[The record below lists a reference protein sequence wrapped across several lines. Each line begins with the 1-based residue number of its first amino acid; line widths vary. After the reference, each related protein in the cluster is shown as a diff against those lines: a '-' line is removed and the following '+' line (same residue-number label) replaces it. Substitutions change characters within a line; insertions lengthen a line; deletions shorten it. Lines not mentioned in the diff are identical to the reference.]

1 MLSITRHDQR
11 APADQAGAQQRRD
24 GDIVAGLAERK
35 AITGVRD
42 EMRGKAAVARVA
54 GEARAVAEVFP
65 AAPAIGTFAAGIAQP
80 GNADPLA
87 NPKRGHT
94 GPKRVHP
101 ADHLM
106 AGDDR
111 IGDVR
116 QFSIDDMQIGPAHA
130 AGTHLDAHFAGPGH
144 RICPRLKPK
153 RRAGRRQD
161 HGVHLV
167 RYPHASVSQPSRCD
181 QAAFDPRQS
190 SPSELSLTWRR
201 RQRRASPRRF
211 AIS

>member
-1 MLSITRHDQR
+1 MAGRTETEDAEMLSIARHHQR
-11 APADQAGAQQRRD
+11 APTDQAGTQQR
-24 GDIVAGLAERK
+24 GNGNIVAGFTERK
-35 AITGVRD
+35 AIAGIRD

-54 GEARAVAEVFP
+54 GKARAVAEVFP
-65 AAPAIGTFAAGIAQP
+65 AAPAIGTFTAGIAEP

-94 GPKRVHP
+94 GPKRVDP

-106 AGDDR
+106 AGHDR

-130 AGTHLDAHFAGPGH
+130 AGADLDAHIAGPGD
-144 RICPRLKPK
+144 RIFPRFKPK

-161 HGVHLV
+161 HGVHFV
-167 RYPHASVSQPSRCD
+167 RYPHTTVCSLAGANGHRLILVNLARANSR
-181 QAAFDPRQS
+181 
-190 SPSELSLTWRR
+190 
-201 RQRRASPRRF
+201 
-211 AIS
+211 

>member
-1 MLSITRHDQR
+1 MAGRTEAEDSEMLSIARHHQR
-11 APADQAGAQQRRD
+11 TPADQAGAQQRRD

-35 AITGVRD
+35 TITGIRD
-42 EMRGKAAVARVA
+42 EMRGKAAVARVT

-65 AAPAIGTFAAGIAQP
+65 AASAIGTFAAGIAQP
-80 GNADPLA
+80 GNADPFA
-87 NPKRGHT
+87 NFQGCDPGT
-94 GPKRVHP
+94 ECIHP

-106 AGDDR
+106 AGHDR

-130 AGTHLDAHFAGPGH
+130 AGGDLDAHIAGPGD
-144 RICPRLKPK
+144 RIFPRLKPK

-167 RYPHASVSQPSRCD
+167 RYPHASVCSLAGATR
-181 QAAFDPRQS
+181 PR
-190 SPSELSLTWRR
+190 LILVNRD
-201 RQRRASPRRF
+201 RANPL
-211 AIS
+211 